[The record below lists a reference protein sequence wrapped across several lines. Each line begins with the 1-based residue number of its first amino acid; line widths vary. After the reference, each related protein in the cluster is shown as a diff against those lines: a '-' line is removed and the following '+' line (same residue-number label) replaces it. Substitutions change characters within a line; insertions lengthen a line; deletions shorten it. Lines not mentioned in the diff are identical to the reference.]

1 MLRKESSR
9 GRDRDDER
17 GAKGKKPRR
26 EELPRKRSR
35 FLEGVKT
42 IDVNDHEFLRQ
53 FVTEHGKIVPARM
66 SGASA
71 KHQRLIKN
79 GIRRA
84 RVMGLIA

>member
-1 MLRKESSR
+1 MARKEKIER
-9 GRDRDDER
+9 EPKGRRN
-17 GAKGKKPRR
+17 RR

-42 IDVNDHEFLRQ
+42 IDVNDFEFLRQ
-53 FVTEHGKIVPARM
+53 FVTEHGKIIPSRLT
-66 SGASA
+66 GASA
-71 KHQRLIKN
+71 KHQRQIKI